1 MFDKDFMNSVIMVA
15 TGVGAICAT
24 VYACYISKKMDT
36 LATRLNTSV
45 DKIAENVEVKADE
58 ALIEEATHKAVER
71 EVSKSA
77 SAIVRRVGDDI
88 ERVVRD
94 EGEKEFKRCRG
105 DMAVKI
111 AGRVDELIQTI
122 DTNDLSEIAV
132 NKLIYKLEDKI
143 QTKATAE
150 LVKRAEPTM
159 NSYATAAVSTMKAMN
174 MLKNAASGV
183 DLPF

>member
-45 DKIAENVEVKADE
+45 DKISENVEVKADE

-88 ERVVRD
+88 ERVIRD

-111 AGRVDELIQTI
+111 ASRIDELVQTI
-122 DTNDLSEIAV
+122 DEDDISDVAV
-132 NKLIYKLEDKI
+132 ESLINKLEDKV
-143 QTKATAE
+143 QKKATAE
-150 LVKRAEPTM
+150 LVKRIEPIV
-159 NSYATAAVSTMKAMN
+159 NGYANKATATMGAINKI
-174 MLKNAASGV
+174 LNAKSGV
-183 DLPF
+183 DLFF